1 MLLVP
6 VIPVVGQ
13 DADAQ
18 SQPNSSTD
26 AQQASGDP
34 SLVDISAAAL
44 QQAGRRVVYG
54 ATFTEGYLSSTETST
69 VIEPT
74 EIRTTSTWIRQ
85 AYTAVRPF
93 FLLDFH
99 WSKARLTLQSSPVIT
114 YLPSRDVGFGINGFL
129 DPKVGLDVEL
139 SPRLLLTFS
148 SAVSYGDQLT
158 QVLVLLPPS
167 ATSAQEAMTHQA
179 NGTNDA
185 AHALSAAEFAIS
197 GQMGLQWR
205 RTRRQD
211 LSFVVGKVYSTSPWE
226 SVASRT
232 PASNLNFARGEI
244 AEHITESSNV
254 VAYSQVHQ
262 IRSATYQCVISG
274 GGLGFRQAYGRFATL
289 SVEAG
294 PEYGN
299 RGCNSRLNAG
309 FSVALQRTVSQR
321 NALSVAAVRDVDTFY
336 APGNNW
342 VTTIGADIYHRTS
355 YNTSFDVNGGY
366 LQGSSSYNLQ
376 GRYAGY
382 FVTPRFLWRITTN
395 SSLTAEYGHVSSTT
409 GSLSNFN
416 RDSVTVGVL
425 WHPNPKSF

>member
-1 MLLVP
+1 M
-6 VIPVVGQ
+6 
-13 DADAQ
+13 D
-18 SQPNSSTD
+18 SQ
-26 AQQASGDP
+26 QVSGDP
-34 SLVDISAAAL
+34 DLVDLSAAAL

-74 EIRTTSTWIRQ
+74 DIRTTSTWIRQ
-85 AYTAVRPF
+85 AYTAFRPF
-93 FLLDFH
+93 FALDFR

-114 YLPSRDVGFGINGFL
+114 YLPSRDLGFGINGFL
-129 DPKVGLDVEL
+129 DPKVGLDFQL
-139 SPRLLLTFS
+139 SPRLLLSFS
-148 SAVSYGDQLT
+148 TAVSYGDQLS
-158 QVLVLLPPS
+158 QVLVLLPPPAIS
-167 ATSAQEAMTHQA
+167 EQETMTRQA

-197 GQMGLQWR
+197 GQLGLQWQ

-211 LSFVVGKVYSTSPWE
+211 VSFVVGKAYSTSPWE
-226 SVASRT
+226 SQASRA

-244 AEHITESSNV
+244 AEHVTESSDF

-262 IRSATYQCVISG
+262 IRFATYECVVTG

-299 RGCNSRLNAG
+299 RGCNSRLDAS

-321 NALSVAAVRDVDTFY
+321 NTFNIAAVRDVDTFY

-342 VTTIGADIYHRTS
+342 VTSIGAGIFHRTS
-355 YNTSFDVNGGY
+355 YSTSFDVNGGY
-366 LQGSSSYNLQ
+366 LQGSGNYNLQ
-376 GRYAGY
+376 GRYSGY
-382 FVTPRFLWRITTN
+382 FVTPRFLWRLTN
-395 SSLTAEYGHVSSTT
+395 TSSLTAEYGHVSSTT
-409 GSLSNFN
+409 GSMSNFS
-416 RDSVTVGVL
+416 RDSVTVGLL
-425 WHPNPKSF
+425 WHPTPKNF